1 IWLAVFGIAHYYLIW
16 FGDILFGYAMSGL
29 MVLPMLGW
37 QARTQLRVGLVW
49 YVVGSLA
56 LATALG
62 GQAALEGLPRAQTEQ
77 PEAYDQLREA
87 KADLLRE
94 AEETTEVMRN
104 GSYADVV
111 GHRVVNQSLGL
122 IKAPIFALFETI
134 PLMLLGMALY
144 RLGLFEGGVDR
155 RKLRRWGWIGVVGGA
170 LLTLPLGLWAMAAGF
185 PLMLTQFVFNGAPA
199 LFHLAMVLGLVAL
212 LSLWAPRAAATWLG
226 SRFVAAGRTAFSNY
240 IGSSLVMMLVFQG
253 WA

>member
-1 IWLAVFGIAHYYLIW
+1 
-16 FGDILFGYAMSGL
+16 
-29 MVLPMLGW
+29 
-37 QARTQLRVGLVW
+37 
-49 YVVGSLA
+49 
-56 LATALG
+56 
-62 GQAALEGLPRAQTEQ
+62 
-77 PEAYDQLREA
+77 
-87 KADLLRE
+87 
-94 AEETTEVMRN
+94 
-104 GSYADVV
+104 
-111 GHRVVNQSLGL
+111 
-122 IKAPIFALFETI
+122 
-134 PLMLLGMALY
+134 MALY

-155 RKLRRWGWIGVVGGA
+155 RKLRRWAWIGVVGGA

-253 WA
+253 WAGGLYGELHRGGLLLIVLATWVLMLAWSKPWLSRYRYGPLEWLWRCLTYRQRFALRRSPQIMA